1 MNIPETSQLEI
12 FFRNRSIKQVF
23 LLCQHSYVDAMR
35 SLADKLRYSTFETVL
50 RLKPIF
56 KGDEASSP
64 EYIRQTQ
71 LVSFSVINLEQAGY
85 GAPNGGEA

>member
-1 MNIPETSQLEI
+1 
-12 FFRNRSIKQVF
+12 
-23 LLCQHSYVDAMR
+23 MR

-50 RLKPIF
+50 RLNPIF
-56 KGDEASSP
+56 KGDEASTP

-71 LVSFSVINLEQAGY
+71 LVSFSVINLKQAGY